1 MRMPT
6 LLRFLL
12 VAVIAGTTVVTGA
25 GTALACSC
33 IAPEPQNLLETTDGA
48 FVGTLVERPA
58 EASGDSADMV
68 PWVFEVEAAYKGA
81 IENPMV
87 VFSAISG
94 ASCGFEMSE
103 GSSASLFVTQVGDEW
118 QGNLCQIMSPE
129 ALLESGFTTIEW
141 GTTDTGGATTLARWA
156 LAGVVAIGVG
166 GVVLT
171 RLRRSQ
177 TEAVPTEA
185 AEGSDRV

>member
-1 MRMPT
+1 MRRPT

-33 IAPEPQNLLETTDGA
+33 IAPEPRNLLETTDGA

-58 EASGDSADMV
+58 EPSGDIVSSEDTV
-68 PWVFEVEAAYKGA
+68 PWVFEVEAAYKGE

-94 ASCGFEMSE
+94 AECGFEMSE
-103 GSSASLFVTQVGDEW
+103 GSTASLFVTRVSDEW

-129 ALLESGFTTIEW
+129 ALLESEFMTVEW
-141 GTTDTGGATTLARWA
+141 GTTDTGEATTLARWA
-156 LAGVVAIGVG
+156 LGGIIAVGVG
-166 GVVLT
+166 GLVLT
-171 RLRRSQ
+171 RIRRSRD
-177 TEAVPTEA
+177 AI
-185 AEGSDRV
+185 EG